1 MVLVEEERLHP
12 ESSLPKF
19 GENRKPLSVKC
30 GPRAFNACH
39 GPSSAPV
46 CCEDYKC
53 ASALTTSKISAE

>member
-30 GPRAFNACH
+30 GPR
-39 GPSSAPV
+39 PSMRATGLRRLLFV
-46 CCEDYKC
+46 AKTT
-53 ASALTTSKISAE
+53 SALTRSKIRAE

>member
-30 GPRAFNACH
+30 GPRAFVGSCLLRRLQ
-39 GPSSAPV
+39 V
-46 CCEDYKC
+46 R
-53 ASALTTSKISAE
+53 